1 MADRLALQALL
12 VDILGSSNVYFQP
25 PSNITMQYDCIRY
38 ELDDIQPKHAG
49 NKPYSLADR
58 YSVTYICRDP
68 DSAIIKELASL
79 PKCLFERSY
88 QADNLN
94 HYVYNL
100 FF

>member
-1 MADRLALQALL
+1 MADRLELQALL
-12 VDILGSSNVYFQP
+12 VDILGSANVYFQP
-25 PSNITMQYDCIRY
+25 PSNLTMQYDCIRY
-38 ELDDIQPKHAG
+38 ELDDIKPQHAG
-49 NKPYSLADR
+49 NKPYSLDAR

-68 DSAIIKELASL
+68 DSAIIKELAAL